1 MFLHVVFACKICQV
15 FLMKY
20 LFFWAITK
28 KKQRCYEENVRLCDK
43 SCPEEEHRAWQ
54 VGSPNN
60 SFPRSHQ
67 PVPDPSAQARRG
79 TGNSSRQESK
89 FRTLEKGHPVL
100 ACPWRVSA
108 LLVMCEA
115 HQDQSTLD
123 HLLNWREHTEGW
135 GTHCGMQGKSIS
147 EPCESCYGMLMWGS
161 ADRQRDRLRGMS
173 VGKAAG

>member
-67 PVPDPSAQARRG
+67 PVPDPSAQAQRG
-79 TGNSSRQESK
+79 TGNSSRQEGK
-89 FRTLEKGHPVL
+89 FRTLRKVTLSWPVPGESQPSWS
-100 ACPWRVSA
+100 CVKPIKTS
-108 LLVMCEA
+108 
-115 HQDQSTLD
+115 Q